1 MLSSIKEEQWSSVL
15 PKVDEADEDSS
26 GSDLSEMG
34 LSLLQVSAD
43 PAATSDLGDL
53 AQAQEEFGQM
63 AMERAV
69 RNGSATTEG
78 AAQGEQGGPMV
89 FRVSL
94 PNQTK
99 YVLIG

>member
-1 MLSSIKEEQWSSVL
+1 ML
-15 PKVDEADEDSS
+15 PKVEEADDDSS

-43 PAATSDLGDL
+43 PAAASDLGDL
-53 AQAQEEFGQM
+53 TQSQEEFGQM

-69 RNGSATTEG
+69 RNGSAIEG
-78 AAQGEQGGPMV
+78 AAQVQAQTEEGEQGGPMV

-99 YVLIG
+99 YVLLDGR

>member
-1 MLSSIKEEQWSSVL
+1 ML
-15 PKVDEADEDSS
+15 PKVEEADDDSS

-43 PAATSDLGDL
+43 PAAASDLGDL
-53 AQAQEEFGQM
+53 AQSQEEFGQM

-69 RNGSATTEG
+69 RNGSDMEG
-78 AAQGEQGGPMV
+78 AAQAQEGGQGGPMV

-99 YVLIG
+99 YVLLDGR